1 LPTIS
6 LSFQISAGT
15 GSWLAIAYFLVL
27 SSVLLLVG
35 MFLIASFGVSTTLTF
50 IIASLALMGIGGGGF
65 SSPNI

>member
-27 SSVLLLVG
+27 SSVLLLFCRLGDV
-35 MFLIASFGVSTTLTF
+35 
-50 IIASLALMGIGGGGF
+50 IGFKKIFMSGLG
-65 SSPNI
+65 SSPLDLFSAPLHQAFIS